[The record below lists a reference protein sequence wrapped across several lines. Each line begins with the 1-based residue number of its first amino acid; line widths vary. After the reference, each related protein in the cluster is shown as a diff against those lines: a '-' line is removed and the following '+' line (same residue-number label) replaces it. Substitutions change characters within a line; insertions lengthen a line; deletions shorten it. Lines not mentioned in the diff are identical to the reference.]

1 MKRYLYILTLGVLF
15 SFASC
20 VQEDITVG
28 NGSYYPSS
36 NSGIQIIGASEDFDV
51 KQVGTR
57 ANDNGVSDSFISE
70 MTMLI
75 FKADGNM
82 LAAYNA
88 NQEKLASSHI
98 NIRRSNPTFLIETSK
113 YKGTG
118 ILASMEA
125 GVTMKYYDNTAT
137 DIGACSIYIVANAYH
152 LIGERLEAGKITT
165 IAALNE
171 ALLDT
176 NDKLNMPYN
185 EQTGEYIGLPM
196 IGCARNEDTGEVV
209 TFDLSYHEGESNNNA
224 VATIPLKKLY
234 SKVCF
239 SIQVNSKQLVT
250 GQTPEFKLDDVEV
263 FNVPAMVRMSHKDG
277 DYISNIGE
285 NYLYRYVDDTQ
296 KTSFSFAQKKMM
308 PSDVLCRHSSS
319 EDTDDVV
326 KFHFYMP
333 EHKVTP
339 YATEADYKYP
349 DNLPEDNRQYF
360 KPKLIK
366 DTNNDGI
373 TESDKIAT
381 FVRIHGSYTD
391 HNGNI
396 HDIAYDIYLGQDNTD
411 DFEVMRNQQLDNRLI
426 ITGITNHK
434 DAYDGNDNTIS
445 IDHRV
450 SMTNKG
456 YNLSME
462 REAILD
468 AHFEVRPLDIELQ
481 PGSTMKIVIPDTND
495 KTWIAMESDASA
507 DTSGKYV
514 SNTHRKGVRKY
525 FTEDLVSELN
535 NLGEYTKGNGGTITV
550 TNKTQ
555 QKEIHRIWFY
565 VDENPNVYDKLLDQG
580 KISSSPEGDYE
591 VNDNVNETD
600 KRYRVAKV
608 NFYFAKEGE
617 PDMTTPTTTINFQ
630 QWNLWRVWSAPN
642 ANGVRERYYDIEHEE
657 EYLNNYASDLQYGQ
671 TKNGMPWGLGGVQ
684 LSDGVLAYWLEKVS
698 HQTGDDIISAVINWI
713 ISGLDNL
720 LNISNSS
727 KSIFSKSGKEP
738 YYDFYLSRDKFP
750 TNKLDNSA
758 VASDYARDYKGIEFN
773 REIATTLKTN
783 YPTQQV
789 VHTNPQGNLAQI
801 EKLNLTQAPS
811 SAFAYCYHKN
821 KRNSDGDVVEQK
833 WFLPAID
840 EIEDIALGA
849 YDEFDKVFQNEKY
862 WSCQPAYERN
872 KIIIEPSSDN
882 VEYYK
887 VNTMEGDFFNDNTSR
902 ARATSV
908 YTNGTVYS
916 NIESGLPNNLSSGKL
931 TSRVNVKVSIGWT
944 GIKVTQNG
952 DPITQWLPSNVDY
965 SDPIFANPNGEYRG
979 NTPRTESCRIRAVY
993 RSGTK

>member
-1 MKRYLYILTLGVLF
+1 MKRYLHIFTLGILVALT
-15 SFASC
+15 SC

-28 NGSYYPSS
+28 NGSYCPSS

-82 LAAYNA
+82 LTAYNA
-88 NQEKLASSHI
+88 NQEVLKSSHI

-113 YKGTG
+113 YDGTG

-125 GVTMKYYDNTAT
+125 GMTIKYYDNTAE

-152 LIGERLEAGKITT
+152 LIGERLENGQIKT

-171 ALLDT
+171 ALLET
-176 NDKLNMPYN
+176 NAKLNMPYN
-185 EQTGEYIGLPM
+185 EDTGEYIGLPM
-196 IGCARNEDTGEVV
+196 IGCARDVETGNVA
-209 TFDLSYHEGESNNNA
+209 TFDLAYHEGESNNNA

-296 KTSFSFAQKKMM
+296 KTSFSFKQNKMM

-366 DTNNDGI
+366 GESVGGI
-373 TESDKIAT
+373 TQSDKIAT

-411 DFEVMRNQQLDNRLI
+411 DFEVMRNQQLDNKLI

-481 PGSTMKIVIPDTND
+481 PGSTMKIVIPDDND
-495 KTWIAMESDASA
+495 KTWVVMESDASA
-507 DTSGKYV
+507 DTSSGKYV
-514 SNTHRKGVRKY
+514 SNAHLKGVRKY
-525 FTEDLVSELN
+525 FTTDLVTELN
-535 NLGEYTKGNGGTITV
+535 TANSGVITIKNE
-550 TNKTQ
+550 TN

-580 KISSSPEGDYE
+580 KISSSPNGNGDYK

-608 NFYFAKEGE
+608 NFYFAKAGE
-617 PDMTTPTTTINFQ
+617 QFDMSKPTTTINFQ
-630 QWNLWRVWSAPN
+630 QWNLWRVWSSDKK
-642 ANGVRERYYDIEHEE
+642 RYYDIEHEE
-657 EYLNNYASDLQYGQ
+657 EYLNNYASDQQYGN
-671 TKNGMPWGLGGVQ
+671 TKDGMAYGLNGIQ
-684 LSDGVLAYWLEKVS
+684 LSNINPAIDASKTEDGFITWLI
-698 HQTGDDIISAVINWI
+698 DIASQFIDWI
-713 ISGLDNL
+713 D
-720 LNISNSS
+720 
-727 KSIFSKSGKEP
+727 SIEDMANYALGNVA
-738 YYDFYLSRDKFP
+738 YYDYYIQRDLTADQINDNTLIYRNYSGYKYNVEIASILRALQ
-750 TNKLDNSA
+750 TSTDSNVTVEMKNSA
-758 VASDYARDYKGIEFN
+758 IIDGIQL
-773 REIATTLKTN
+773 TDD
-783 YPTQQV
+783 
-789 VHTNPQGNLAQI
+789 PQ
-801 EKLNLTQAPS
+801 
-811 SAFAYCYHKN
+811 SAFAYCYNKN
-821 KRNSDGDVVEQK
+821 KRNSSGVVESQK

-840 EIEDIALGA
+840 EIEEIALGA
-849 YDEFDKVFQNEKY
+849 YDEFDKVFQNKKY
-862 WSCQPAYERN
+862 WSCQPAYNRN
-872 KIIIEPSSDN
+872 RLYAAVSDGAIAAD
-882 VEYYK
+882 YF
-887 VNTMEGDFFNDNTSR
+887 TDNIFR

-908 YTNGTVYS
+908 YTTNGTSYT
-916 NIESGLPNNLSSGKL
+916 PLSSEAPNKYAIEKTGTGKITYQWL
-931 TSRVNVKVSIGWT
+931 IIPT
-944 GIKVTQNG
+944 GITFSLTDTKNT
-952 DPITQWLPSNVDY
+952 ITEN
-965 SDPIFANPNGEYRG
+965 EYPEG
-979 NTPRTESCRIRAVY
+979 NLPRTESCRIRAVY

>member
-1 MKRYLYILTLGVLF
+1 MKRYLHIFTLGILVALT
-15 SFASC
+15 SC

-82 LAAYNA
+82 LTAYNA
-88 NQEKLASSHI
+88 NQEELKSSHI

-125 GVTMKYYDNTAT
+125 GMTIKYYDNTAT

-152 LIGERLEAGKITT
+152 LIGERLEAGEIKT

-171 ALLDT
+171 ALLET
-176 NDKLNMPYN
+176 NAKLNMPYN
-185 EQTGEYIGLPM
+185 EDTGEYIGLPM
-196 IGCARNEDTGEVV
+196 IGCARDVETGNVA
-209 TFDLSYHEGESNNNA
+209 TFDLAYHEGESNNNA

-263 FNVPAMVRMSHKDG
+263 FNVPAMVRMSHEDG
-277 DYISNIGE
+277 DYINNIGE

-296 KTSFSFAQKKMM
+296 KTSFSFKQNNMM

-339 YATEADYKYP
+339 YADETTYSYP
-349 DNLPEDNRQYF
+349 ANLPEDNRQYF

-366 DTNNDGI
+366 DTNNDSI

-411 DFEVMRNQQLDNRLI
+411 DFEVMRNQQLDNKLI

-481 PGSTMKIVIPDTND
+481 PGSTMIIEIPDTND

-507 DTSGKYV
+507 DTSDKYV
-514 SNTHRKGVRKY
+514 SNAHLKGVRKY
-525 FTEDLVSELN
+525 FTTDLVSELN
-535 NLGEYTKGNGGTITV
+535 NLGKYTEGNGGTITI

-565 VDENPNVYDKLLDQG
+565 VDENPNVYDKLLDQE
-580 KISSSPEGDYE
+580 KISSSPNGNGDYK

-608 NFYFAKEGE
+608 NLYFAKEGE

-642 ANGVRERYYDIEHEE
+642 ANGVRERFYDIEHEE
-657 EYLNNYASDLQYGQ
+657 EYLNNYASDMQYGLTQ
-671 TKNGMPWGLGGVQ
+671 DGMPWGLEGVQ
-684 LSDGVLAYWLEKVS
+684 LSHTHDAYYFDYSPNGIL
-698 HQTGDDIISAVINWI
+698 QWI
-713 ISGLDNL
+713 ISL
-720 LNISNSS
+720 LGWANYEQILNKIFEGRNI
-727 KSIFSKSGKEP
+727 K
-738 YYDFYLSRDKFP
+738 YDFYLPRDVEGNSQLEDAVYTAEYYGYNYNKEIVNTLLKL
-750 TNKLDNSA
+750 TNNDK
-758 VASDYARDYKGIEFN
+758 I
-773 REIATTLKTN
+773 
-783 YPTQQV
+783 
-789 VHTNPQGNLAQI
+789 
-801 EKLNLTQAPS
+801 KLNKVVLS
-811 SAFAYCYHKN
+811 DNDLKSAIAYCYNKN
-821 KRNSDGDVVEQK
+821 RRDADGNICTFNSDGTLNSTNLK
-833 WFLPAID
+833 WYLPSID
-840 EIEDIALGA
+840 EMEDIARGA
-849 YDEFDKVFQNEKY
+849 YDEFDGVFQKNYY
-862 WSCQPAYERN
+862 WSCQPAYN
-872 KIIIEPSSDN
+872 
-882 VEYYK
+882 
-887 VNTMEGDFFNDNTSR
+887 
-902 ARATSV
+902 
-908 YTNGTVYS
+908 
-916 NIESGLPNNLSSGKL
+916 
-931 TSRVNVKVSIGWT
+931 
-944 GIKVTQNG
+944 
-952 DPITQWLPSNVDY
+952 PIFVDY
-965 SDPIFANPNGEYRG
+965 SVYEIGWGWQDTGDDAEGYYFQDNVNRARSTSVVAENGEFKDVTNSGSDTYMNQTG
-979 NTPRTESCRIRAVY
+979 NLYVTAIESFSKDPDNERTENLNPSYDKYPGNKARTESCRIRAVY
-993 RSGTK
+993 RSGTNQ

>member
-1 MKRYLYILTLGVLF
+1 M
-15 SFASC
+15 
-20 VQEDITVG
+20 
-28 NGSYYPSS
+28 
-36 NSGIQIIGASEDFDV
+36 
-51 KQVGTR
+51 
-57 ANDNGVSDSFISE
+57 
-70 MTMLI
+70 
-75 FKADGNM
+75 
-82 LAAYNA
+82 
-88 NQEKLASSHI
+88 
-98 NIRRSNPTFLIETSK
+98 
-113 YKGTG
+113 
-118 ILASMEA
+118 
-125 GVTMKYYDNTAT
+125 
-137 DIGACSIYIVANAYH
+137 
-152 LIGERLEAGKITT
+152 
-165 IAALNE
+165 
-171 ALLDT
+171 
-176 NDKLNMPYN
+176 
-185 EQTGEYIGLPM
+185 
-196 IGCARNEDTGEVV
+196 
-209 TFDLSYHEGESNNNA
+209 
-224 VATIPLKKLY
+224 KKLY

-263 FNVPAMVRMSHKDG
+263 FNVPAKVRMSHKDG

-296 KTSFSFAQKKMM
+296 KTSFSFKQNKMM

-507 DTSGKYV
+507 DTSDKYV

-535 NLGEYTKGNGGTITV
+535 NLGTYKDGNGGTITI

-630 QWNLWRVWSAPN
+630 QWNLWRVWNSA
-642 ANGVRERYYDIEHEE
+642 GTRYYAIEHEE
-657 EYLNNYASDLQYGQ
+657 EYLNNYASDQQYGKTQ
-671 TKNGMPWGLGGVQ
+671 DGMQFGLNNVE
-684 LSDGVLAYWLEKVS
+684 LSANYPSLIVK
-698 HQTGDDIISAVINWI
+698 QN
-713 ISGLDNL
+713 ISGIGAAIIEL
-720 LNISNSS
+720 I
-727 KSIFSKSGKEP
+727 KSWFNMDTMADLANKVFADGNNAI
-738 YYDFYLSRDKFP
+738 YYDFYLSRDVTSLMDGITGNSSDI
-750 TNKLDNSA
+750 TNKLTI
-758 VASDYARDYKGIEFN
+758 RDFSGIDMN
-773 REIATTLKTN
+773 KDIAKVLKAK
-783 YPTQQV
+783 YPNDQV
-789 VHTNPQGNLAQI
+789 EGVNNTATI
-801 EKLNLTQAPS
+801 DKLRLTDSPR
-811 SAFAYCYHKN
+811 SAFAYCYNKN
-821 KRNSDGDVVEQK
+821 KRKDDGTIDTDQIR

-840 EIEDIALGA
+840 EIEEIAAGA
-849 YDEFDKVFQNEKY
+849 YDEFDKVFQNKKY
-862 WSCQPAYERN
+862 WSCQSAYDLRSMN
-872 KIIIEPSSDN
+872 ISILQKKLLSSG
-882 VEYYK
+882 Y
-887 VNTMEGDFFNDNTSR
+887 NTEGTLTGNYFIDDTDR

-908 YTNGTVYS
+908 IVTIGTDGKQSVQNIDS
-916 NIESGLPNNLSSGKL
+916 NAPRKSG
-931 TSRVNVKVSIGWT
+931 
-944 GIKVTQNG
+944 TQNG
-952 DPITQWLPSNVDY
+952 QAVFNWTLTQYDEANSKLTDFVHVTPAITDS
-965 SDPIFANPNGEYRG
+965 EYPAG
-979 NTPRTESCRIRAVY
+979 NLPRTKSCRIRAVY

>member
-75 FKADGNM
+75 FKANGDM
-82 LAAYNA
+82 LTAYNA
-88 NQEKLASSHI
+88 NQEELKSSHI

-113 YKGTG
+113 YEGTG

-125 GVTMKYYDNTAT
+125 GMTIKYYDNTAN
-137 DIGACSIYIVANAYH
+137 DIDACSIYIVANAYH

-176 NDKLNMPYN
+176 NAMLNMPYN
-185 EQTGEYIGLPM
+185 EQTSEYIGLPM
-196 IGCARNEDTGEVV
+196 IGCARDVETGNVA
-209 TFDLSYHEGESNNNA
+209 TFDLAYHEGESNNNA

-580 KISSSPEGDYE
+580 KITESPNGNGAYK

-608 NFYFAKEGE
+608 NLYFAKEGE

-630 QWNLWRVWSAPN
+630 QWNLWRVWAKD
-642 ANGVRERYYDIEHEE
+642 ANGNPVRFYDIEHEE

-671 TKNGMPWGLGGVQ
+671 TQNGMPWGLDGVQ
-684 LSDGVLAYWLEKVS
+684 LSDDIFASWKQKTS
-698 HQTGDDIISAVINWI
+698 TGWFASIIDAIFNT
-713 ISGLDNL
+713 SGTT
-720 LNISNSS
+720 SNV
-727 KSIFSKSGKEP
+727 FANSGKEP
-738 YYDFYLSRDKFP
+738 YYDFYLSRDNFP
-750 TNKLDNSA
+750 IAKLDDTSDEN
-758 VASDYARDYKGIEFN
+758 VAKYRRDYSGIQFN
-773 REIATTLKTN
+773 REIATTLKAS
-783 YPTQQV
+783 
-789 VHTNPQGNLAQI
+789 TNPKAKIDGI
-801 EKLNLTQAPS
+801 ILTEDPQ

-821 KRNSDGDVVEQK
+821 KRNSSGVVETQK

-862 WSCQPAYERN
+862 WSCQPAYERYTMKLTGN
-872 KIIIEPSSDN
+872 NYFIGWYVPLDGLGGVLEGEFFIDN
-882 VEYYK
+882 V
-887 VNTMEGDFFNDNTSR
+887 NR

-908 YTNGTVYS
+908 YTTDGTNYTNIQSGTPSTEYGGHLDVQAYKDGPKNNTAEATYS
-916 NIESGLPNNLSSGKL
+916 PN
-931 TSRVNVKVSIGWT
+931 TVNYNADIYT
-944 GIKVTQNG
+944 T
-952 DPITQWLPSNVDY
+952 
-965 SDPIFANPNGEYRG
+965 GEYRG
-979 NTPRTESCRIRAVY
+979 NSSRTANCRIRAVY
-993 RSGTK
+993 RSGTATAN

>member
-1 MKRYLYILTLGVLF
+1 MKRYLHIFTLGILVALT
-15 SFASC
+15 SC

-28 NGSYYPSS
+28 NGSYCPSS
-36 NSGIQIIGASEDFDV
+36 NSGIQVIGASEDFDV

-75 FKADGNM
+75 FKANGDM
-82 LAAYNA
+82 LTAYNA
-88 NQEKLASSHI
+88 NQEELKSSHI

-113 YKGTG
+113 YEGTG

-125 GVTMKYYDNTAT
+125 GMTIKYYDNTAE
-137 DIGACSIYIVANAYH
+137 DIDACSIYIVANAYH

-176 NDKLNMPYN
+176 NAMLNMPYN
-185 EQTGEYIGLPM
+185 EQTDEYIGLPM
-196 IGCARNEDTGEVV
+196 IGCARDVETGNVA
-209 TFDLSYHEGESNNNA
+209 TFDLAYHEGESNNNA

-339 YATEADYKYP
+339 YADETTYSYP
-349 DNLPEDNRQYF
+349 KDLPEDNRQYF

-535 NLGEYTKGNGGTITV
+535 NLGTYKDGNGGTITI

-608 NFYFAKEGE
+608 NLYFAKEGE

-630 QWNLWRVWSAPN
+630 QWNLWRVWAKD
-642 ANGVRERYYDIEHEE
+642 ANGNPVRFYDIEHEE

-671 TKNGMPWGLGGVQ
+671 TQDGMPWGLEGIILSNSRKAAYIDANNGLLGAIIDAFGG
-684 LSDGVLAYWLEKVS
+684 SYDSW
-698 HQTGDDIISAVINWI
+698 INSMI
-713 ISGLDNL
+713 DQSGLAP
-720 LNISNSS
+720 
-727 KSIFSKSGKEP
+727 F
-738 YYDFYLSRDKFP
+738 YDFYLERDTRPKNIGFRNYNGK
-750 TNKLDNSA
+750 T
-758 VASDYARDYKGIEFN
+758 FN
-773 REIATTLKTN
+773 DEIITTLKKKYN
-783 YPTQQV
+783 DSADDYYKNEDIQV
-789 VHTNPQGNLAQI
+789 EG
-801 EKLNLTQAPS
+801 LTLTDSPK
-811 SAFAYCYHKN
+811 SAIAYCYHKN
-821 KRNSDGDVVEQK
+821 KRDNDGNVADAK
-833 WFLPAID
+833 WFLPSID
-840 EIEDIALGA
+840 EIEDISMGA
-849 YDEFDKVFQNEKY
+849 YDEFDKVFQNKPY
-862 WSCQPAYERN
+862 WSCQPSVFNKVLRVERERLGGWLGAEVQN
-872 KIIIEPSSDN
+872 GTYMDDN
-882 VEYYK
+882 PQ
-887 VNTMEGDFFNDNTSR
+887 R

-908 YTNGTVYS
+908 LFDPSNPKANEAGYVNISSEVSGTEGTWTLHFEWLGAFVKSKSGYAQNTGSDKTSYTNHPG
-916 NIESGLPNNLSSGKL
+916 NI
-931 TSRVNVKVSIGWT
+931 
-944 GIKVTQNG
+944 
-952 DPITQWLPSNVDY
+952 
-965 SDPIFANPNGEYRG
+965 
-979 NTPRTESCRIRAVY
+979 PRTESCRIRAVY

>member
-1 MKRYLYILTLGVLF
+1 MKRYLHIFTLGILVALT
-15 SFASC
+15 SC

-36 NSGIQIIGASEDFDV
+36 NSGIQVIGASEDFDV

-82 LAAYNA
+82 LTAYNA
-88 NQEKLASSHI
+88 NQEELKSSHI

-113 YKGTG
+113 YEGTG

-125 GVTMKYYDNTAT
+125 GMTIKYYDNTAD
-137 DIGACSIYIVANAYH
+137 DIGACTIYIVANAYH
-152 LIGERLEAGKITT
+152 LIGERLEAGQITT

-171 ALLDT
+171 ALLET
-176 NDKLNMPYN
+176 NAKLNMPYN

-196 IGCARNEDTGEVV
+196 IGCARDVETGNVA
-209 TFDLSYHEGESNNNA
+209 TFDLAYHEGESNNNA

-263 FNVPAMVRMSHKDG
+263 FNIPAMVRMSHEDG
-277 DYISNIGE
+277 DYINNIGE

-296 KTSFSFAQKKMM
+296 KTSFSFKQNNMM

-339 YATEADYKYP
+339 YETEDTYDYP

-366 DTNNDGI
+366 DTNNNGI

-411 DFEVMRNQQLDNRLI
+411 DFEVMRNQQLDNKLI

-481 PGSTMKIVIPDTND
+481 PGSTMIIEIPDTND

-514 SNTHRKGVRKY
+514 SNAHLKGVRKY
-525 FTEDLVSELN
+525 FTTDLVTELN
-535 NLGEYTKGNGGTITV
+535 TANSGVITIKNE
-550 TNKTQ
+550 TN

-565 VDENPNVYDKLLDQG
+565 VDENPNVYDKLLDQE
-580 KISSSPEGDYE
+580 KISSSPNGNGDYK

-630 QWNLWRVWSAPN
+630 QWNLWRVWNST
-642 ANGVRERYYDIEHEE
+642 GTRYYDIEHEE
-657 EYLNNYASDLQYGQ
+657 EYLNNYASDMQYGQ
-671 TKNGMPWGLGGVQ
+671 THNGMKWGLEGLQ
-684 LSDGVLAYWLEKVS
+684 LSDTDKAFYVQSY
-698 HQTGDDIISAVINWI
+698 TNWGAI
-713 ISGLDNL
+713 TRW
-720 LNISNSS
+720 
-727 KSIFSKSGKEP
+727 FSTKAEP
-738 YYDFYLSRDKFP
+738 YKYDFYISAEESNVVDYED
-750 TNKLDNSA
+750 LDNDDNTTEKIYHPYNGLGFTKKI
-758 VASDYARDYKGIEFN
+758 VAKA
-773 REIATTLKTN
+773 IATT
-783 YPTQQV
+783 
-789 VHTNPQGNLAQI
+789 NPSTSAPYIDKFRMLNEDAESAI
-801 EKLNLTQAPS
+801 E
-811 SAFAYCYHKN
+811 YCYLKN
-821 KRNSDGDVVEQK
+821 KRNPETNEIDVIK
-833 WFLPAID
+833 WYLPSVD
-840 EIEDIALGA
+840 EIEDITTGA
-849 YDEFDKVFQNEKY
+849 YDEFDKVFQNNLY
-862 WSCQPAYERN
+862 WASQPAYIQKAWNGTFWLLITLRY
-872 KIIIEPSSDN
+872 SGYLYVDN
-882 VEYYK
+882 VNYARSTK
-887 VNTMEGDFFNDNTSR
+887 VVFNGMTYVPASSEMSNTNISVNLGDLGWGDGTATESTNDNVP
-902 ARATSV
+902 V
-908 YTNGTVYS
+908 Y
-916 NIESGLPNNLSSGKL
+916 
-931 TSRVNVKVSIGWT
+931 
-944 GIKVTQNG
+944 G
-952 DPITQWLPSNVDY
+952 DGY
-965 SDPIFANPNGEYRG
+965 KA
-979 NTPRTESCRIRAVY
+979 RTESCRIRAVY

>member
-1 MKRYLYILTLGVLF
+1 MKRYLHIFTLGILVALT
-15 SFASC
+15 SC

-28 NGSYYPSS
+28 NGSYCPSS
-36 NSGIQIIGASEDFDV
+36 NSGIQVIGASEDFDV

-75 FKADGNM
+75 FKANGDM
-82 LAAYNA
+82 LTAYNA
-88 NQEKLASSHI
+88 NQEELKSSHI

-113 YKGTG
+113 YEGTG

-125 GVTMKYYDNTAT
+125 GMTIKYYDNTAK
-137 DIGACSIYIVANAYH
+137 DIDACSIYIVANAYH

-176 NDKLNMPYN
+176 NAMLNMPYN

-196 IGCARNEDTGEVV
+196 IGCARDVETGNVA
-209 TFDLSYHEGESNNNA
+209 TFDLAYHEGESNNNA

-580 KISSSPEGDYE
+580 KITESPNGNGAYK

-608 NFYFAKEGE
+608 NLYFAKEGE

-671 TKNGMPWGLGGVQ
+671 TQDGMPWGLEGLQISDTDKAFYVQ
-684 LSDGVLAYWLEKVS
+684 SY
-698 HQTGDDIISAVINWI
+698 TNWGAI
-713 ISGLDNL
+713 T
-720 LNISNSS
+720 
-727 KSIFSKSGKEP
+727 KWFSTKAEP
-738 YYDFYLSRDKFP
+738 YKYDFYISAEESNVVDYED
-750 TNKLDNSA
+750 LDNDDNNTEKIYHPYNGLGFTKKI
-758 VASDYARDYKGIEFN
+758 VAKA
-773 REIATTLKTN
+773 IATT
-783 YPTQQV
+783 
-789 VHTNPQGNLAQI
+789 NPSTSAPYIDKFRMLNEDAESAI
-801 EKLNLTQAPS
+801 E
-811 SAFAYCYHKN
+811 YCYLKN
-821 KRNSDGDVVEQK
+821 KRNPETNEIDVIK
-833 WFLPAID
+833 WYLPSVD
-840 EIEDIALGA
+840 EIEDITTGA
-849 YDEFDKVFQNEKY
+849 YDEFDKVFQNNLY
-862 WSCQPAYERN
+862 WASQPAYIQKAWNGTFWLLITLRYSGYLY
-872 KIIIEPSSDN
+872 IDN
-882 VEYYK
+882 VNYARSTK
-887 VNTMEGDFFNDNTSR
+887 VVFNGMTYVPASSEMSNTNISVNLGDLGWGDGTATESTNDNVP
-902 ARATSV
+902 V
-908 YTNGTVYS
+908 Y
-916 NIESGLPNNLSSGKL
+916 
-931 TSRVNVKVSIGWT
+931 
-944 GIKVTQNG
+944 G
-952 DPITQWLPSNVDY
+952 DGY
-965 SDPIFANPNGEYRG
+965 KA
-979 NTPRTESCRIRAVY
+979 RTESCRIRAVY
-993 RSGTK
+993 RSGTKQ

>member
-1 MKRYLYILTLGVLF
+1 MKRYLHIFTLGILVALT
-15 SFASC
+15 SC

-82 LAAYNA
+82 LTAYNA
-88 NQEKLASSHI
+88 NHEELKSSHI

-113 YKGTG
+113 ETDRG

-125 GVTMKYYDNTAT
+125 GMTIKYYDNTAK

-152 LIGERLEAGKITT
+152 LIGERLEAGKIKT

-176 NDKLNMPYN
+176 NAELNMPYN

-196 IGCARNEDTGEVV
+196 IGCARDEETGNVA
-209 TFDLSYHEGESNNNA
+209 TFDLAYHDGESNNNA

-250 GQTPEFKLDDVEV
+250 GQIPEFRLDDVEV
-263 FNVPAMVRMSHKDG
+263 FNVPSQVRMSYLEG
-277 DYISNIGE
+277 DYITNLGD

-296 KTSFSFAQKKMM
+296 KTSFSFKQNDMM

-339 YATEADYKYP
+339 YATEANYKYP

-434 DAYDGNDNTIS
+434 DAYDGSDNTIS

-481 PGSTMKIVIPDTND
+481 PGSTMKIVIPDAND
-495 KTWIAMESDASA
+495 KTWIVMESDASA

-525 FTEDLVSELN
+525 FTNTLVTELN
-535 NLGEYTKGNGGTITV
+535 TANSGEITIKHSGN
-550 TNKTQ
+550 TQ
-555 QKEIHRIWFY
+555 QKEIHRVWFY

-580 KISSSPEGDYE
+580 KISSSPKGDYE
-591 VNDNVNETD
+591 VNDNVKETD

-657 EYLNNYASDLQYGQ
+657 EYLNNYASDQQYGQ

-698 HQTGDDIISAVINWI
+698 HQTGGGGLNLDTIINWL

-789 VHTNPQGNLAQI
+789 AHPNPQGNLAQI

-872 KIIIEPSSDN
+872 TIIIEPSSDN
-882 VEYYK
+882 IEYYK
-887 VNTMEGDFFNDNTSR
+887 YNTMEGDFFNDNTSR

-944 GIKVTQNG
+944 GIEVKQNG
-952 DPITQWLPSNVDY
+952 DPITQWQPSNVDY

-993 RSGTK
+993 RSGTAN

>member
-88 NQEKLASSHI
+88 NQEELASSHI

-250 GQTPEFKLDDVEV
+250 GQIPEFKLDDVEV

-339 YATEADYKYP
+339 YADETTYSYP
-349 DNLPEDNRQYF
+349 KDLPEDNRQYF

-468 AHFEVRPLDIELQ
+468 SHFEVRPLDIELQ

-535 NLGEYTKGNGGTITV
+535 NLGEYTKGNGGTITI

-630 QWNLWRVWSAPN
+630 QWNLWRVWNSA
-642 ANGVRERYYDIEHEE
+642 GTRYYDIEHEE
-657 EYLNNYASDLQYGQ
+657 EYLNNYASDQQYGKTQ
-671 TKNGMPWGLGGVQ
+671 DGMQFGLNNVE
-684 LSDGVLAYWLEKVS
+684 LSANYPSLIVK
-698 HQTGDDIISAVINWI
+698 QN
-713 ISGLDNL
+713 ISGIGAAIIEL
-720 LNISNSS
+720 I
-727 KSIFSKSGKEP
+727 KSWFNMDTMADLANKVFADGNNAI
-738 YYDFYLSRDKFP
+738 YYDFYLSRDVTSLMDGITGNSSDI
-750 TNKLDNSA
+750 TNKLTI
-758 VASDYARDYKGIEFN
+758 RDFSGIDMN
-773 REIATTLKTN
+773 KDIAKVLKAK
-783 YPTQQV
+783 YPNDQV
-789 VHTNPQGNLAQI
+789 EGVNNTATI
-801 EKLNLTQAPS
+801 DKLRLTDSPR
-811 SAFAYCYHKN
+811 SAFAYCYNKN
-821 KRNSDGDVVEQK
+821 KRKDDGTIDTDQIR

-840 EIEDIALGA
+840 EIEEIAAGA
-849 YDEFDKVFQNEKY
+849 YDEFDKVFQNKKY
-862 WSCQPAYERN
+862 WSCQSAYDLRSMN
-872 KIIIEPSSDN
+872 ISILQKKLLSSG
-882 VEYYK
+882 Y
-887 VNTMEGDFFNDNTSR
+887 NTEGTLTGNYFIDDTDR

-908 YTNGTVYS
+908 IVTIGTDGKQSVQNIDS
-916 NIESGLPNNLSSGKL
+916 NAPRKSG
-931 TSRVNVKVSIGWT
+931 
-944 GIKVTQNG
+944 TQNG
-952 DPITQWLPSNVDY
+952 QAVFNWTLTQYDEANSKLTDFVHVTPAITDS
-965 SDPIFANPNGEYRG
+965 EYPAG
-979 NTPRTESCRIRAVY
+979 NLPRTKSCRIRAVY

>member
-15 SFASC
+15 SFTSC
-20 VQEDITVG
+20 VQEDLSIG
-28 NGSYYPSS
+28 NGTYPSS
-36 NSGIQIIGASEDFDV
+36 NGGIQIIGASEDFDV

-57 ANDNGVSDSFISE
+57 SDDETVSDSFISE

-75 FKADGNM
+75 FKANGDM
-82 LAAYNA
+82 LTAYNA
-88 NQEKLASSHI
+88 NHEELKSSHI

-113 YKGTG
+113 ETDRG

-125 GVTMKYYDNTAT
+125 GMTIKYYDNTAE

-152 LIGERLEAGKITT
+152 LIGERLEAGDIKT

-176 NDKLNMPYN
+176 NAELNMPYN
-185 EQTGEYIGLPM
+185 EDTGEYIGLPM
-196 IGCARNEDTGEVV
+196 IGCARDEETGNVA
-209 TFDLSYHEGESNNNA
+209 TFDLAYHEGESNNNA

-339 YATEADYKYP
+339 YADETTYSYP
-349 DNLPEDNRQYF
+349 KDLPEDNRQYF

-535 NLGEYTKGNGGTITV
+535 NLGTYKDGNGGTITI

-580 KISSSPEGDYE
+580 KISSSPQGDYE

-608 NFYFAKEGE
+608 NLYFAKEGE

-630 QWNLWRVWSAPN
+630 QWNLWRVWNSA
-642 ANGVRERYYDIEHEE
+642 GTRYYDIEHEE

-698 HQTGDDIISAVINWI
+698 HQSGNTSGLGEVINWI

-750 TNKLDNSA
+750 TDKLDNSA

-789 VHTNPQGNLAQI
+789 AHPNPQGNLAQI

-862 WSCQPAYERN
+862 WSCQPAYELN
-872 KIIIEPSSDN
+872 NIIIEPASTRI
-882 VEYYK
+882 EYYK
-887 VNTMEGDFFNDNTSR
+887 WNTLEGNFFNDNTSR

-931 TSRVNVKVSIGWT
+931 TSRVNVKVSLGWT
-944 GIKVTQNG
+944 GLEVTQEG
-952 DPITQWLPSNVDY
+952 DPITQWQPSNVDY

>member
-1 MKRYLYILTLGVLF
+1 MKRYLYILALGVLF
-15 SFASC
+15 SFTSC
-20 VQEDITVG
+20 VQEDITIDDG
-28 NGSYYPSS
+28 AYYPSS

-75 FKADGNM
+75 FKANGDM
-82 LAAYNA
+82 LTAYNA

-113 YKGTG
+113 YYGTG

-125 GVTMKYYDNTAT
+125 GMTIKYYDNTAD

-152 LIGERLEAGKITT
+152 LIGERLEAGKIKT
-165 IAALNE
+165 IADLNK

-176 NDKLNMPYN
+176 NANLDMPYN

-196 IGCARNEDTGEVV
+196 IGCARDEETGNLA
-209 TFDLSYHEGESNNNA
+209 TFDLAHHEGESNNNA

-250 GQTPEFKLDDVEV
+250 GQIPEFRLDDVEV
-263 FNVPAMVRMSHKDG
+263 FNVPSQVRMGYLEG
-277 DYISNIGE
+277 DYITNLGD

-296 KTSFSFAQKKMM
+296 KTSFSFKQNDMM

-319 EDTDDVV
+319 EDTDDVI

-339 YATEADYKYP
+339 YADETTYSYP
-349 DNLPEDNRQYF
+349 ANLPKDNRQYF

-366 DTNNDGI
+366 DNTDDGI
-373 TESDKIAT
+373 TNDKIAT

-411 DFEVMRNQQLDNRLI
+411 DFEVMRNQQLDNKLI

-481 PGSTMKIVIPDTND
+481 PGSTMTIVIPDTND
-495 KTWIAMESDASA
+495 KTWVAMESDASA

-525 FTEDLVSELN
+525 FTTTLVSELN
-535 NLGEYTKGNGGTITV
+535 TANSGEITIKHSGN
-550 TNKTQ
+550 TQ

-580 KISSSPEGDYE
+580 KIDSSPDEDGAYK

-630 QWNLWRVWSAPN
+630 QWNLWRVWSAD
-642 ANGVRERYYDIEHEE
+642 GKRYYDIEHEE
-657 EYLNNYASDLQYGQ
+657 EYLNNYASDQQYGQ
-671 TKNGMPWGLGGVQ
+671 TQNGMEWGLDGIQ
-684 LSDGVLAYWLEKVS
+684 LSNKYEAAVLS
-698 HQTGDDIISAVINWI
+698 QTSGDLITAIINAVGKYIGFDDIETLAKEAY
-713 ISGLDNL
+713 
-720 LNISNSS
+720 
-727 KSIFSKSGKEP
+727 KSIAT
-738 YYDFYLSRDKFP
+738 YYDFYLPRDVKDMNDDQKANLEVNEYCGLEY
-750 TNKLDNSA
+750 NKQ
-758 VASDYARDYKGIEFN
+758 
-773 REIATTLKTN
+773 IALTLKASTKSEAKIDGIIL
-783 YPTQQV
+783 TED
-789 VHTNPQGNLAQI
+789 PQ
-801 EKLNLTQAPS
+801 

-821 KRNSDGDVVEQK
+821 KRNSSGVVETQK

-849 YDEFDKVFQNEKY
+849 YDEFDRVFQNQMY
-862 WSCQPAYERN
+862 WSCQPAYDIKKLN
-872 KIIIEPSSDN
+872 LKLTHLFSSNAGYLQAD
-882 VEYYK
+882 YY
-887 VNTMEGDFFNDNTSR
+887 NDNLNR
-902 ARATSV
+902 ARATYV
-908 YTNGTVYS
+908 YTTDGKNYDPA
-916 NIESGLPNNLSSGKL
+916 NSGSPKYAG
-931 TSRVNVKVSIGWT
+931 
-944 GIKVTQNG
+944 TQNG
-952 DPITQWLPSNVDY
+952 TANIGWNKLTVDLTKEGGYVPTPISDY
-965 SDPIFANPNGEYRG
+965 SDYEG
-979 NTPRTESCRIRAVY
+979 NLPRTKSCRIRAVY

>member
-1 MKRYLYILTLGVLF
+1 MKRYLYILALGVLF
-15 SFASC
+15 SFTSC
-20 VQEDITVG
+20 VQEDITID
-28 NGSYYPSS
+28 NGAYYPSS

-75 FKADGNM
+75 FKANGDM
-82 LAAYNA
+82 LTAYNA
-88 NQEKLASSHI
+88 NQEELKSSHI

-113 YKGTG
+113 YYGTG

-125 GVTMKYYDNTAT
+125 GMTIKYYDNTAT

-152 LIGERLEAGKITT
+152 LIGERLEAGEITT
-165 IAALNE
+165 LAALNE

-176 NDKLNMPYN
+176 NANLNMPYN

-196 IGCARNEDTGEVV
+196 IGCARDEETGNLA
-209 TFDLSYHEGESNNNA
+209 TFDLAHHDGESNNNA

-250 GQTPEFKLDDVEV
+250 GQIPEFRLDDVEV
-263 FNVPAMVRMSHKDG
+263 FNVPSQVRMSYLEG
-277 DYISNIGE
+277 DYITNLGD

-296 KTSFSFAQKKMM
+296 KTSFSFAQKDMM

-339 YATEADYKYP
+339 YVDETRYSYP
-349 DNLPEDNRQYF
+349 ANLPKDNRQYF

-411 DFEVMRNQQLDNRLI
+411 DFEVKRNQQLDNKLI

-456 YNLSME
+456 YTLSME

-481 PGSTMKIVIPDTND
+481 PGSTMTIVIPDVND
-495 KTWIAMESDASA
+495 KTWVVMESDASA

-514 SNTHRKGVRKY
+514 SNTYLKGVRKY
-525 FTEDLVSELN
+525 FTTSLVSELN
-535 NLGEYTKGNGGTITV
+535 TANGGQITIKHSG
-550 TNKTQ
+550 KTQ

-580 KISSSPEGDYE
+580 KISTSPNGNGDYK
-591 VNDNVNETD
+591 VNDNVTETD

-630 QWNLWRVWSAPN
+630 QWNLWRVWAKDD
-642 ANGVRERYYDIEHEE
+642 NGKPVRYYDIEHEE
-657 EYLNNYASDLQYGQ
+657 EYLNNYASDMQYGQ
-671 TKNGMPWGLGGVQ
+671 TQDGMAWGLDGIQ
-684 LSDGVLAYWLEKVS
+684 LSHTHDAYYFDYSPNGIL
-698 HQTGDDIISAVINWI
+698 QWI
-713 ISGLDNL
+713 IEL
-720 LNISNSS
+720 LGWASYEKLVNKVFEGRNI
-727 KSIFSKSGKEP
+727 K
-738 YYDFYLSRDKFP
+738 YDFYLPRDVEGNSQLEDAVYIDEYNGYNYNVEIIKTLLKL
-750 TNKLDNSA
+750 TNNDK
-758 VASDYARDYKGIEFN
+758 I
-773 REIATTLKTN
+773 
-783 YPTQQV
+783 
-789 VHTNPQGNLAQI
+789 
-801 EKLNLTQAPS
+801 KLNNVLLNDNDLK
-811 SAFAYCYHKN
+811 SAIAYCYNKN
-821 KRNSDGDVVEQK
+821 RRDVDGNICTFNSDGTLNSTNLK
-833 WFLPAID
+833 WYFPSID
-840 EIEDIALGA
+840 EMEDIARGA
-849 YDEFDKVFQNEKY
+849 YDEFDGVFQKNYY
-862 WSCQPAYERN
+862 WSCQPAYNPIFVDYNVYEMGWGWSDTGDDA
-872 KIIIEPSSDN
+872 EGYYFQDN
-882 VEYYK
+882 V
-887 VNTMEGDFFNDNTSR
+887 NR
-902 ARATSV
+902 ARSTSV
-908 YTNGTVYS
+908 VA
-916 NIESGLPNNLSSGKL
+916 E
-931 TSRVNVKVSIGWT
+931 
-944 GIKVTQNG
+944 
-952 DPITQWLPSNVDY
+952 
-965 SDPIFANPNGEYRG
+965 NGEFKDVTKSGSDTYMNQTG
-979 NTPRTESCRIRAVY
+979 NLYVSAVFSKDPDNERTENLNPSYDKYPGNKARTESCRIRAVY

>member
-1 MKRYLYILTLGVLF
+1 MKRYLHIFTLGILVALT
-15 SFASC
+15 SC

-28 NGSYYPSS
+28 NGSYCPSS
-36 NSGIQIIGASEDFDV
+36 NSGIQVIGASEDFDV

-75 FKADGNM
+75 FKANGDM
-82 LAAYNA
+82 LTAYNA
-88 NQEKLASSHI
+88 NQEELKSSHI

-113 YKGTG
+113 YEGTG

-125 GVTMKYYDNTAT
+125 GMTIKYYDNTAK
-137 DIGACSIYIVANAYH
+137 DIDACSIYIVANAYH

-176 NDKLNMPYN
+176 NAMLNMPYN

-196 IGCARNEDTGEVV
+196 IGCARDVETGNVA
-209 TFDLSYHEGESNNNA
+209 TFDLAYHEGESNNNA

-373 TESDKIAT
+373 TESDKIAS

-630 QWNLWRVWSAPN
+630 QWNLWRVWSAD
-642 ANGVRERYYDIEHEE
+642 GKRYYDIEHEE
-657 EYLNNYASDLQYGQ
+657 EYLNNYASDQHYGQ

-698 HQTGDDIISAVINWI
+698 HQSGNTSGLGEVINWI

-750 TNKLDNSA
+750 TDKLDNSA

-789 VHTNPQGNLAQI
+789 AHPNPQGNLAQI

-862 WSCQPAYERN
+862 WSCQPAYELN
-872 KIIIEPSSDN
+872 NIIIEPASTRI
-882 VEYYK
+882 EYYK
-887 VNTMEGDFFNDNTSR
+887 WNTLEGNFFNDNTSR

-931 TSRVNVKVSIGWT
+931 TSRVNVKVSLGWT
-944 GIKVTQNG
+944 GLEVTQEG
-952 DPITQWLPSNVDY
+952 DPITQWQPSNVDY

-993 RSGTK
+993 RSGTATAN

>member
-28 NGSYYPSS
+28 NGSYCPSS

-82 LAAYNA
+82 LTAYNA
-88 NQEKLASSHI
+88 NQEELKSSHI

-113 YKGTG
+113 YEGTG

-125 GVTMKYYDNTAT
+125 GMTIKYYDNTAE

-152 LIGERLEAGKITT
+152 LIGERLENGQIKT

-171 ALLDT
+171 ALLET
-176 NDKLNMPYN
+176 NAKLNMPYN
-185 EQTGEYIGLPM
+185 EDTGEYIGLPM
-196 IGCARNEDTGEVV
+196 IGCARDVETGNVA
-209 TFDLSYHEGESNNNA
+209 TFDLAYHEGESNNNA

-296 KTSFSFAQKKMM
+296 QTSFSFKQNKMM

-319 EDTDDVV
+319 EDTEDVV

-333 EHKVTP
+333 EHKVAP

-366 DTNNDGI
+366 GESVGGI
-373 TESDKIAT
+373 TQSDKIAT

-396 HDIAYDIYLGQDNTD
+396 HDIAYDIYLGQDEVD
-411 DFEVMRNQQLDNRLI
+411 DFEVMRNQQLDNKLI

-481 PGSTMKIVIPDTND
+481 PGSTMKIVIPDDND
-495 KTWIAMESDASA
+495 KTWVVMESDASA

-514 SNTHRKGVRKY
+514 SNAHLKGVRKY
-525 FTEDLVSELN
+525 FTTDLVTELN
-535 NLGEYTKGNGGTITV
+535 TANSGVITIKNE
-550 TNKTQ
+550 TN

-565 VDENPNVYDKLLDQG
+565 VDENPNVYDKFLDQG
-580 KISSSPEGDYE
+580 KISSSPNGNGDYK

-608 NFYFAKEGE
+608 NFYFAKAGE
-617 PDMTTPTTTINFQ
+617 QFDMSKPTTTINFQ

-642 ANGVRERYYDIEHEE
+642 ADGVRERYYDIEHEE
-657 EYLNNYASDLQYGQ
+657 EYLNNYASDMQYGQ
-671 TKNGMPWGLGGVQ
+671 TQDGM
-684 LSDGVLAYWLEKVS
+684 AY
-698 HQTGDDIISAVINWI
+698 
-713 ISGLDNL
+713 GLDNIQ
-720 LNISNSS
+720 ISVKYPAIDPTKTMESVGSWLIDNLGGLIGIASMEEMAS
-727 KSIFSKSGKEP
+727 YALGQEY
-738 YYDFYLSRDKFP
+738 YYDFYLSRDLTDRQKSILEYKDYSGKIFNEQLISVLLNDS
-750 TNKLDNSA
+750 NKNKESA
-758 VASDYARDYKGIEFN
+758 
-773 REIATTLKTN
+773 
-783 YPTQQV
+783 
-789 VHTNPQGNLAQI
+789 
-801 EKLNLTQAPS
+801 KLNKIILTEDPK
-811 SAFAYCYHKN
+811 SALAYCYNKN
-821 KRNSDGDVVEQK
+821 KRDANGDVCTLSGTTVNTSNLK
-833 WFLPAID
+833 WYLPSID
-840 EIEDIALGA
+840 EIEEIALGA
-849 YDEFDKVFQNEKY
+849 YDEFDKVFQNKKY
-862 WSCQPAYERN
+862 WSCQPAYN
-872 KIIIEPSSDN
+872 KNLLYATIDALGTSIIQADYYDDN
-882 VEYYK
+882 I
-887 VNTMEGDFFNDNTSR
+887 TR

-908 YTNGTVYS
+908 YTNDGKSYLHISSEAPDKYAIENRGT
-916 NIESGLPNNLSSGKL
+916 GKI
-931 TSRVNVKVSIGWT
+931 TTQWGIIPT
-944 GIKVTQNG
+944 GITFSLKETKNTISE
-952 DPITQWLPSNVDY
+952 DEYPI
-965 SDPIFANPNGEYRG
+965 G
-979 NTPRTESCRIRAVY
+979 NLPRTTSCRIRAVY

>member
-1 MKRYLYILTLGVLF
+1 MKRYLHIFTLGILVALT
-15 SFASC
+15 SC

-28 NGSYYPSS
+28 NGSYCPSS
-36 NSGIQIIGASEDFDV
+36 NSGIQVIGASEDFDV

-75 FKADGNM
+75 FKANGDM
-82 LAAYNA
+82 LTAYNA
-88 NQEKLASSHI
+88 NQEELKSSHI

-113 YKGTG
+113 YEGTG

-125 GVTMKYYDNTAT
+125 GMTIKYYDNTAK
-137 DIGACSIYIVANAYH
+137 DIDACSIYIVANAYH

-176 NDKLNMPYN
+176 NAMLNMPYN

-196 IGCARNEDTGEVV
+196 IGCARDVETGNVA
-209 TFDLSYHEGESNNNA
+209 TFDLAYHEGESNNNA

-468 AHFEVRPLDIELQ
+468 SHFEVRPLDIELQ

-580 KISSSPEGDYE
+580 KISSSPQGNYK

-608 NFYFAKEGE
+608 NLYFAKEGE

-630 QWNLWRVWSAPN
+630 QWNLWRVWNSA
-642 ANGVRERYYDIEHEE
+642 GTRYYDIEHEE

-671 TKNGMPWGLGGVQ
+671 TQDGMQFGLNNVE
-684 LSDGVLAYWLEKVS
+684 LSANYPSLIVK
-698 HQTGDDIISAVINWI
+698 QN
-713 ISGLDNL
+713 ISGIGAAIIEL
-720 LNISNSS
+720 I
-727 KSIFSKSGKEP
+727 KSWFNMDTMADLANKVFADGNNAI
-738 YYDFYLSRDKFP
+738 YYDFYLSRDVTSLMDGITGNSNDI
-750 TNKLDNSA
+750 TNKLTI
-758 VASDYARDYKGIEFN
+758 RDFSGIDMN
-773 REIATTLKTN
+773 KDIAKVLKAK
-783 YPTQQV
+783 YPNDQV
-789 VHTNPQGNLAQI
+789 EGVNNTATI
-801 EKLNLTQAPS
+801 DKLRLTDSPR
-811 SAFAYCYHKN
+811 SAFAYCYNKN
-821 KRNSDGDVVEQK
+821 KRKDDGTIDTDQIR

-840 EIEDIALGA
+840 EIEEIAAGA
-849 YDEFDKVFQNEKY
+849 YDEFDKVFQNKKY
-862 WSCQPAYERN
+862 WSCQSAYDLRSMN
-872 KIIIEPSSDN
+872 ISILQKKLLSSG
-882 VEYYK
+882 Y
-887 VNTMEGDFFNDNTSR
+887 NTEGTLTGNYFIDDTDR

-908 YTNGTVYS
+908 IVTIGTDGKQSVQNIDS
-916 NIESGLPNNLSSGKL
+916 NAPRKSG
-931 TSRVNVKVSIGWT
+931 
-944 GIKVTQNG
+944 TQNG
-952 DPITQWLPSNVDY
+952 QAVFNWTLTQYDEANSKLTDFVHVTPAITDS
-965 SDPIFANPNGEYRG
+965 EYPAG
-979 NTPRTESCRIRAVY
+979 NLPRTAKCRIRAVY

>member
-1 MKRYLYILTLGVLF
+1 MKRYLHIITLGILVALT
-15 SFASC
+15 SC
-20 VQEDITVG
+20 VQEDITID
-28 NGSYYPSS
+28 NGTYYPSS

-57 ANDNGVSDSFISE
+57 SDDETVSDSFISE

-75 FKADGNM
+75 FKANGDM
-82 LAAYNA
+82 LTAYNA
-88 NQEKLASSHI
+88 NHEELKSSHI

-113 YKGTG
+113 ETDRG

-125 GVTMKYYDNTAT
+125 GMTIKYYDNTAD

-152 LIGERLEAGKITT
+152 LIGERLEAGDIKT

-176 NDKLNMPYN
+176 NAELNMPYN
-185 EQTGEYIGLPM
+185 EDTREYIGLPM
-196 IGCARNEDTGEVV
+196 IGCARDEETGNVA
-209 TFDLSYHEGESNNNA
+209 TFDLAYHEGESNNNA

-250 GQTPEFKLDDVEV
+250 GQTPEFKLEDVEV
-263 FNVPAMVRMSHKDG
+263 FNVPAKVLMSHKDG

-339 YATEADYKYP
+339 YADETTYSYP
-349 DNLPEDNRQYF
+349 KDLPEDNRQYF

-535 NLGEYTKGNGGTITV
+535 NLGTYKDGNGGTITI

-580 KISSSPEGDYE
+580 KISSSPQGNYK

-608 NFYFAKEGE
+608 NLYFAKEGE

-630 QWNLWRVWSAPN
+630 QWNLWRVWAKD
-642 ANGVRERYYDIEHEE
+642 ANGNPVRYYDIEHEE

-671 TKNGMPWGLGGVQ
+671 TQNGMPWGLEGVQ
-684 LSDGVLAYWLEKVS
+684 LSNKYEAAVLA
-698 HQTGDDIISAVINWI
+698 QTSGDIITAIINAVGKYIGFDDIETLAKEAY
-713 ISGLDNL
+713 
-720 LNISNSS
+720 
-727 KSIFSKSGKEP
+727 KSIAT
-738 YYDFYLSRDKFP
+738 YYDFYLPRDVKDMNDDQKENLEVNEYCGLEY
-750 TNKLDNSA
+750 NKQ
-758 VASDYARDYKGIEFN
+758 
-773 REIATTLKTN
+773 IALTLKASTKPEAKIN
-783 YPTQQV
+783 
-789 VHTNPQGNLAQI
+789 GI
-801 EKLNLTQAPS
+801 ILTEDPI

-821 KRNSDGDVVEQK
+821 KRNANGEVVEQK

-849 YDEFDKVFQNEKY
+849 YDEFDKVFQNQMY
-862 WSCQPAYERN
+862 WSCQPAYDIKKLN
-872 KIIIEPSSDN
+872 LKLTHLFSSNAGYLAAD
-882 VEYYK
+882 YY
-887 VNTMEGDFFNDNTSR
+887 NDNINR
-902 ARATSV
+902 ARATYV
-908 YTNGTVYS
+908 YTTDGKNYDPA
-916 NIESGLPNNLSSGKL
+916 NSGSPKYAG
-931 TSRVNVKVSIGWT
+931 
-944 GIKVTQNG
+944 TQNG
-952 DPITQWLPSNVDY
+952 TANIGWKKLTVDLTKEGGYVPTPISDY
-965 SDPIFANPNGEYRG
+965 SDYEG
-979 NTPRTESCRIRAVY
+979 NLPRTKSCRIRAVY

>member
-15 SFASC
+15 SFTSC
-20 VQEDITVG
+20 VQEDLSIG
-28 NGSYYPSS
+28 NGTYPSS
-36 NSGIQIIGASEDFDV
+36 NGGIQIIGASEDFDV

-57 ANDNGVSDSFISE
+57 SDDETVSDSFISE

-75 FKADGNM
+75 FKANGDM
-82 LAAYNA
+82 LTAYNA
-88 NQEKLASSHI
+88 NHEELKSSHI

-113 YKGTG
+113 ETDRG

-125 GVTMKYYDNTAT
+125 GMTIKYYDNTAE

-152 LIGERLEAGKITT
+152 LIGERLEAGDIKT

-176 NDKLNMPYN
+176 NAELNMPYN
-185 EQTGEYIGLPM
+185 EDTGEYIGLPM
-196 IGCARNEDTGEVV
+196 IGCARDEETGNVA
-209 TFDLSYHEGESNNNA
+209 TFDLAYHEGESNNNA

-250 GQTPEFKLDDVEV
+250 GQIPEFKLDDVEV
-263 FNVPAMVRMSHKDG
+263 FNVPAKVLMGHKDG

-339 YATEADYKYP
+339 YADETTYSYP
-349 DNLPEDNRQYF
+349 KDLPEDNRQYF

-366 DTNNDGI
+366 DTNNDSI

-468 AHFEVRPLDIELQ
+468 SHFEVRPLDIELQ

-630 QWNLWRVWSAPN
+630 QWNLWRVWNSA
-642 ANGVRERYYDIEHEE
+642 GTRYYDIEHEE

-671 TKNGMPWGLGGVQ
+671 TQNGMPWGLDGLQ
-684 LSDGVLAYWLEKVS
+684 LSDEHEAIYLVDTSSDSFIDQVLKWLGWNK
-698 HQTGDDIISAVINWI
+698 QDAI
-713 ISGLDNL
+713 DNSYKML
-720 LNISNSS
+720 TP
-727 KSIFSKSGKEP
+727 KP
-738 YYDFYLSRDKFP
+738 MYDFYLPRDVSSD
-750 TNKLDNSA
+750 KLF
-758 VASDYARDYKGIEFN
+758 AREFAGYEMN
-773 REIATTLKTN
+773 CDI
-783 YPTQQV
+783 
-789 VHTNPQGNLAQI
+789 I
-801 EKLNLTQAPS
+801 EKLLTTHVADEKAEINGVILTENS
-811 SAFAYCYHKN
+811 KSAIAYCYNKN
-821 KRNSDGDVVEQK
+821 KRNSDGSVCTIQGDTLNTSNLK
-833 WFLPAID
+833 WYLPSID
-840 EIEDIALGA
+840 EVEDIAKGA
-849 YDEFDKVFQNEKY
+849 YDEFDRVFQGNLY
-862 WSCQPAYERN
+862 WSCQPAFYYNKMILDLYRYEWT
-872 KIIIEPSSDN
+872 IWSGGVWYDSESDF
-882 VEYYK
+882 VLPYY
-887 VNTMEGDFFNDNTSR
+887 EDNTGR
-902 ARATSV
+902 ARATRAV
-908 YTNGTVYS
+908 V
-916 NIESGLPNNLSSGKL
+916 ENNQFAG
-931 TSRVNVKVSIGWT
+931 N
-944 GIKVTQNG
+944 
-952 DPITQWLPSNVDY
+952 LPSGSMLYKEQYGIVYAAATAKKDAHLTTNKIINEN
-965 SDPIFANPNGEYRG
+965 SHNENPG
-979 NTPRTESCRIRAVY
+979 NLPRTESCRIRAVY
-993 RSGTK
+993 RSGTAN

>member
-1 MKRYLYILTLGVLF
+1 MKRYLHIFTLGILVALT
-15 SFASC
+15 SC

-28 NGSYYPSS
+28 NGSYCPSS
-36 NSGIQIIGASEDFDV
+36 NSGIQVIGASEDFDV

-75 FKADGNM
+75 FKANGDM
-82 LAAYNA
+82 LTAYNA
-88 NQEKLASSHI
+88 NQEELKSSHI

-113 YKGTG
+113 YEGTG

-125 GVTMKYYDNTAT
+125 GMTIKYYDNTAK
-137 DIGACSIYIVANAYH
+137 DIDACSIYIVANAYH

-176 NDKLNMPYN
+176 NAMLNMPYN

-196 IGCARNEDTGEVV
+196 IGCARDVETGNVA
-209 TFDLSYHEGESNNNA
+209 TFDLAYHEGESNNNA

-630 QWNLWRVWSAPN
+630 QWNLWRVWSAD
-642 ANGVRERYYDIEHEE
+642 GKRYYDIEHEE
-657 EYLNNYASDLQYGQ
+657 EYLNNYASDQHYGQ

-698 HQTGDDIISAVINWI
+698 HQSGNTSGLGEVINWI

-750 TNKLDNSA
+750 TDKLDNSA

-789 VHTNPQGNLAQI
+789 AHPNPQGNLAQI

-862 WSCQPAYERN
+862 WSCQPAYELN
-872 KIIIEPSSDN
+872 NIIIEPASTRI
-882 VEYYK
+882 EYYK
-887 VNTMEGDFFNDNTSR
+887 WNTLEGNFFNDNTSR

-931 TSRVNVKVSIGWT
+931 TSRVNVKVSLGWT
-944 GIKVTQNG
+944 GLEVTQEG
-952 DPITQWLPSNVDY
+952 DPITQWQPSNVDY

-993 RSGTK
+993 RSGTATAN

>member
-1 MKRYLYILTLGVLF
+1 MKRYLHIFTLGILVALT
-15 SFASC
+15 SC

-28 NGSYYPSS
+28 NGSYCPSS
-36 NSGIQIIGASEDFDV
+36 NSGIQVIGASEDFDV

-75 FKADGNM
+75 FKANGDM
-82 LAAYNA
+82 LTAYNA
-88 NQEKLASSHI
+88 NQEELKSSHI

-113 YKGTG
+113 YEGTG

-125 GVTMKYYDNTAT
+125 GMTIKYYDNTAN
-137 DIGACSIYIVANAYH
+137 DIDACSIYIVANAYH

-176 NDKLNMPYN
+176 NAMLNMPYN
-185 EQTGEYIGLPM
+185 EQTSEYIGLPM
-196 IGCARNEDTGEVV
+196 IGCARDVETGNVA
-209 TFDLSYHEGESNNNA
+209 TFDLAYHEGESNNNA

-555 QKEIHRIWFY
+555 QKEIHLIWFY

-580 KISSSPEGDYE
+580 KISSSPQGNYK

-608 NFYFAKEGE
+608 NLYFAKEGE

-630 QWNLWRVWSAPN
+630 QWNLWRVWSAD
-642 ANGVRERYYDIEHEE
+642 GKRYYDIEHEE
-657 EYLNNYASDLQYGQ
+657 EYLNNYASDQQYGKTQ
-671 TKNGMPWGLGGVQ
+671 DGMQFGLNNVE
-684 LSDGVLAYWLEKVS
+684 LSANYPSLIVK
-698 HQTGDDIISAVINWI
+698 QN
-713 ISGLDNL
+713 ISGIGAAIIEL
-720 LNISNSS
+720 I
-727 KSIFSKSGKEP
+727 KSWFNMDTMADLANKVFADGNNAI
-738 YYDFYLSRDKFP
+738 YYDFYLSRDVTSLMDGITGNSSDI
-750 TNKLDNSA
+750 TNKLTI
-758 VASDYARDYKGIEFN
+758 RDFSGIDMN
-773 REIATTLKTN
+773 KDIAKVLKAK
-783 YPTQQV
+783 YPNDQV
-789 VHTNPQGNLAQI
+789 EGVNNTATI
-801 EKLNLTQAPS
+801 DKLRLTDSPR
-811 SAFAYCYHKN
+811 SAFAYCYNKN
-821 KRNSDGDVVEQK
+821 KRKDDGTIDTDQIR

-840 EIEDIALGA
+840 EIEEIAAGA
-849 YDEFDKVFQNEKY
+849 YDEFDKVFQNKKY
-862 WSCQPAYERN
+862 WSCQSAYDLRSMN
-872 KIIIEPSSDN
+872 ISILQKKLLSSG
-882 VEYYK
+882 Y
-887 VNTMEGDFFNDNTSR
+887 NTEGTLTGNYFIDDTDR

-908 YTNGTVYS
+908 IVTIGTDGKQSVQNIDS
-916 NIESGLPNNLSSGKL
+916 NAPRKSG
-931 TSRVNVKVSIGWT
+931 
-944 GIKVTQNG
+944 TQNG
-952 DPITQWLPSNVDY
+952 QAVFNWTLTQYDEANSKLTDFVHVTPAITDS
-965 SDPIFANPNGEYRG
+965 EYPAG
-979 NTPRTESCRIRAVY
+979 NLPRTKSCRIRAVY
-993 RSGTK
+993 RSGTATAN

>member
-1 MKRYLYILTLGVLF
+1 MKRYLHIFTLGILVALT
-15 SFASC
+15 SC

-28 NGSYYPSS
+28 NGSYCPSS
-36 NSGIQIIGASEDFDV
+36 NSGIQVIGASEDFDV

-75 FKADGNM
+75 FKANGDM
-82 LAAYNA
+82 LTAYNA
-88 NQEKLASSHI
+88 NQEELKSSHI

-113 YKGTG
+113 YEGTG

-125 GVTMKYYDNTAT
+125 GMTIKYYDNTAN
-137 DIGACSIYIVANAYH
+137 DIDACSIYIVANAYH

-176 NDKLNMPYN
+176 NAMLNMPYN
-185 EQTGEYIGLPM
+185 EQTSEYIGLPM
-196 IGCARNEDTGEVV
+196 IGCARDVETGNVA
-209 TFDLSYHEGESNNNA
+209 TFDLAYHEGESNNNA

-339 YATEADYKYP
+339 YADETTYSYP
-349 DNLPEDNRQYF
+349 KDLPEDNRQYF

-535 NLGEYTKGNGGTITV
+535 NLGTYKDGNGGTITI

-580 KISSSPEGDYE
+580 KITESPNGNGAYK

-608 NFYFAKEGE
+608 NLYFAKEGE

-630 QWNLWRVWSAPN
+630 QWNLWRVWAKD
-642 ANGVRERYYDIEHEE
+642 ANGNPVRYYDIEHEE

-671 TKNGMPWGLGGVQ
+671 TQNGMPWGLEGVQ
-684 LSDGVLAYWLEKVS
+684 LSHIHDAYYFDYSPNGIL
-698 HQTGDDIISAVINWI
+698 QWI
-713 ISGLDNL
+713 ISLLGWANYEQL
-720 LNISNSS
+720 LNKVFEGRNI
-727 KSIFSKSGKEP
+727 K
-738 YYDFYLSRDKFP
+738 YDFYLPRDVEGNSQLEDAVYTAEYNGYNYNKEIVNTLLKL
-750 TNKLDNSA
+750 TNNDKIKLNKVELNDNDLKSA
-758 VASDYARDYKGIEFN
+758 VA
-773 REIATTLKTN
+773 
-783 YPTQQV
+783 
-789 VHTNPQGNLAQI
+789 
-801 EKLNLTQAPS
+801 
-811 SAFAYCYHKN
+811 YCYNKN
-821 KRNSDGDVVEQK
+821 RRDADGNICTFNSDGTLNSTNLK
-833 WFLPAID
+833 WYLPSID
-840 EIEDIALGA
+840 EMEDIARGA
-849 YDEFDKVFQNEKY
+849 YDEFDGVFQKNYY
-862 WSCQPAYERN
+862 WSCQPAYN
-872 KIIIEPSSDN
+872 
-882 VEYYK
+882 
-887 VNTMEGDFFNDNTSR
+887 
-902 ARATSV
+902 
-908 YTNGTVYS
+908 
-916 NIESGLPNNLSSGKL
+916 
-931 TSRVNVKVSIGWT
+931 
-944 GIKVTQNG
+944 
-952 DPITQWLPSNVDY
+952 PIFVDY
-965 SDPIFANPNGEYRG
+965 SVYEIGWGWQDTGDDAEGYYFQDNVNRARSTSVVAENGEFKDVTNSGSDTYMNQTG
-979 NTPRTESCRIRAVY
+979 NLYVTAIEYLSKDPDNERTENLNPSYDKYPGNKARTESCRIRAVY
-993 RSGTK
+993 RSGTKQ